1 MRTPCTRALPPALLE
16 VARPLAERLG
26 AAGHRTWIVGGA
38 VRDLALGRR
47 PKDLD
52 LTSDATPD
60 EVEALFPDAVDV
72 GRQFGT
78 LLLPVDLGDRG
89 REHAEHTTFR
99 TDSIYRDGRR
109 PEAVRF
115 GRSLGEDAERRD
127 FTCNAL
133 YLDPLTDEIA
143 DPTGGLADLEA
154 GVLRAV
160 GQPAERFRED
170 ALRILRLA
178 RFAAGYD
185 LRVEAETAAGARR
198 AIAGLE
204 LLPAERIVG
213 ELRRM
218 GQGPG
223 ASRAAQLLIDLG
235 WISALLPSD
244 SDARPARLAA
254 AQSLPESA
262 SWIEWWA
269 LLAGPLPLGAAPG
282 AVRAFADRY
291 RLSREEQD
299 AVQAL
304 HAGAGS
310 LAEPRTGADLARL
323 ARSRFGAHLERV
335 LSAAGDLAPPPCVD
349 QLDDLR
355 RWLAKDPARL
365 HPEPLL
371 AAGDLMALGVERGPA
386 LGTWLER
393 LESAQLEGRLTT
405 RAAAEAWVRAGLDE

>member
-1 MRTPCTRALPPALLE
+1 MRTPSTSALPPALLA

-26 AAGHRTWIVGGA
+26 SAGHRTWIVGGA
-38 VRDLALGRR
+38 VRDLALERR

-78 LLLPVDLGDRG
+78 LLLPVDLGARG

-99 TDSIYRDGRR
+99 TDSVYRDGRR
-109 PEAVRF
+109 PEAVNF
-115 GRSLGEDAERRD
+115 GRSLEEDAERRD

-133 YLDPLTDEIA
+133 YLDPLTDEVV

-160 GQPAERFRED
+160 GRAEERFRED

-178 RFAAGYD
+178 RFASGYG
-185 LRVEAETAAGARR
+185 LRLEPETAGGAH
-198 AIAGLE
+198 AAVAGLE

-218 GQGPG
+218 GQGAG
-223 ASRAAQLLIDLG
+223 AGTAARLLHDLG
-235 WISALLPSD
+235 WLARVLPAEGERSEL
-244 SDARPARLAA
+244 RIAA
-254 AQSLPESA
+254 AQRLPQDA

-269 LLAGPLPLGAAPG
+269 LLAGPMPLGADVG
-282 AVRAFADRY
+282 VLREFGERY

-299 AVQAL
+299 TLRAL
-304 HAGAGS
+304 HAGAAT
-310 LAEPRTGADLARL
+310 LAAPRSAADLARL
-323 ARSRFGAHLERV
+323 ARSRCAAQVERV
-335 LSAAGDLAPPPCVD
+335 LSVADGLGPPTHAD
-349 QLDDLR
+349 QLADLR
-355 RWLAKDPARL
+355 QWMARGVEALHPAPLLTAKDL
-365 HPEPLL
+365 Q
-371 AAGDLMALGVERGPA
+371 ALGVPRGPE
-386 LGTWLER
+386 LGAWLER
-393 LESAQLEGRLTT
+393 LESAQLEGRIAT
-405 RAAAEAWVRAGLDE
+405 RAAAEALVRDGRGS

>member
-1 MRTPCTRALPPALLE
+1 MRTPSTRALPPALLA

-38 VRDLALGRR
+38 VRDLALGRA

-78 LLLPVDLGDRG
+78 LLLPAEVGEQR

-99 TDSIYRDGRR
+99 SDSVYRDGRR
-109 PEAVRF
+109 PEAVTF
-115 GRSLGEDAERRD
+115 GRSLEEDAERRD

-133 YLDPLTDEIA
+133 YLDPLTDEVA

-160 GQPAERFRED
+160 GLAHERFQED

-185 LRVEAETAAGARR
+185 LKVEPGTAAGARQ
-198 AIAGLE
+198 AIAGLGR
-204 LLPAERIVG
+204 LPAERIVG

-223 ASRAAQLLIDLG
+223 ARRASALLEDLG
-235 WISALLPSD
+235 WISALLQP
-244 SDARPARLAA
+244 DADVNRRVAA
-254 AQSLPESA
+254 AQALPQEA
-262 SWIEWWA
+262 SWIEWWT
-269 LLAGPLPLGAAPG
+269 LLAGPLPLGAEPE
-282 AVRAFADRY
+282 VLREFAEHY
-291 RLSREEQD
+291 RLSREELA

-304 HAGAGS
+304 HAGAS
-310 LAEPRTGADLARL
+310 LLARPQRQAELARL
-323 ARSRFGAHLERV
+323 ARSRFGGSVLRV
-335 LSAAGDLAPPPCVD
+335 FDAAGDLAPGPYGD
-349 QLDDLR
+349 QSADLR
-355 RWLAKDPARL
+355 RWLARPAADL
-365 HPEPLL
+365 QPQPLL
-371 AAGDLMALGVERGPA
+371 TAEDLLALGVERGPA
-386 LGTWLER
+386 LGAWLER
-393 LESAQLEGRLTT
+393 LEAAQIEGRLTQ
-405 RAAAEAWVRAGLDE
+405 RSEAEAWIRADRAD